1 MHNKIWNRCIAGAL
15 ALLMLLPMV
24 PLQQIY
30 ASESSTISLSTKEDW
45 NWLVKQCKLDSWSK
59 NKTVVLENDL
69 RLDGGW
75 KPIPIFNG
83 TFDGNGHTISMAEYG
98 ASGSGLGLFRYVGQG
113 GNIKNLSVKGNWNP
127 SGSQEMVGGI
137 VGSNKGTISHCVYKG
152 DVSGKLNV
160 GGIAG
165 INESTGLIQS
175 CTVQGS
181 VTGEHYTGGIAG
193 QNLGGIIRCNNE
205 SSVNTSE
212 QEVKQG
218 LGDVDFGNINA
229 TENLSAHTDTGGIT
243 GFSSGI
249 VQECKNTGEVG
260 YPHMGYNVG
269 GIVGR
274 QTGYVR
280 DCKNSG
286 SIYGRKD
293 VGGIAGQMEPY
304 MTLLF
309 AQDDLERL
317 SDAFSGLQD
326 IMDNMIDDTETS
338 IHQFSERMKNLSL
351 YSNEA
356 KKSTDYLV
364 HRTEDYVDETVDI
377 ANDLSQRAD
386 DFLADME
393 DILYRGE
400 EVADDMGEALAYL
413 KQSVKKM
420 ENAADASGE
429 MLSHMDK
436 AIDAMDGRLMGY
448 KDSITSVFRNI
459 KHVADAITKPGTL
472 FDALEQLQRS
482 IDRMHQASKD
492 LTKAVED
499 TEKEMSKAL
508 ESGMEMSDELSAG
521 MQKMQRSVDSMQD
534 VQVGIA
540 DMITQ
545 FRWAIGD
552 FRAGGV
558 PQLSGLDAEYRE
570 NVDNLMN
577 HAGYILDEVDSISDE
592 VTGNS
597 DVLLDDMRAMNKQIR
612 NIMDIFRDIYEK
624 MMDTDDENDIYE
636 DISEQASNNT
646 QGVVETSNNMGSIEG
661 DVNVGGVTGS
671 IAVEYDFDPEDDLKE
686 LGDKSL
692 NQKYQTKAILRE
704 VVNYGAVKAKKDY
717 VGGVVGEMS
726 MGSLYD
732 CQAYGTVTSE
742 SGDYVG
748 GIAGYSNSVIR
759 NVSAKTAL
767 EGDRYVGGIV
777 GYGTDVT
784 GCKAMTQINRAVE
797 NMGAIAGKV
806 DGTLAQNYFVEN
818 EWGGIDD
825 ISYINCAEPLSY
837 QNFMALPDIP
847 KRFGACYFTFV
858 VDGEIVGETAYE
870 YGQKTTEKAF
880 PAVPEKQGYRGKWAE
895 MPAVAT
901 FDRVLEAEYEK
912 NHAVIASKQTR
923 EEGGKSIVLAEGGF
937 DDTQTVWLSPI
948 SEENITMDSAGVFV
962 EAWQIKL
969 PTEDKEVHK
978 IQYSKPDVNGWVRLY
993 EMKTTGA
1000 VQIDGNADGSYI
1012 GFETDENDLIVFAVV
1027 TPYWYAIIP
1036 IGIVVLLVV
1045 VGIISKKGKKQKQSK
1060 DTPETNEIAK

>member
-1 MHNKIWNRCIAGAL
+1 MQNKIWKRCIAGAMVL
-15 ALLMLLPMV
+15 FMLLPMV

-30 ASESSTISLSTKEDW
+30 ASEGSNISISTKEDW

-59 NKTVVLENDL
+59 DKTVVLENDL
-69 RLDGGW
+69 HLDGGW

-83 TFDGNGHTISMAEYG
+83 TFDGKGHTISIAEYG
-98 ASGSGLGLFRYVGQG
+98 SSGSGVGLFRYIGQSG
-113 GNIKNLSVKGNWNP
+113 SIKNLSVKGNWNP

-137 VGSNKGTISHCVYKG
+137 VGNNKGTISNCTYMG
-152 DVSGKLNV
+152 DVTGKLNV
-160 GGIAG
+160 GGITG
-165 INESTGLIQS
+165 INEITGLIQS
-175 CTVQGS
+175 CTVKGS

-205 SSVNTSE
+205 SNINTSE
-212 QEVKQG
+212 QEVKQTF
-218 LGDVDFGNINA
+218 GDVDFGNINS

-249 VQECKNTGEVG
+249 LQECKNIGEVG

-274 QTGYVR
+274 QTGYVK
-280 DCKNSG
+280 DCQNSG

-326 IMDNMIDDTETS
+326 IMDDMIDDTETS

-393 DILYRGE
+393 DILHRGE
-400 EVADDMGEALAYL
+400 EVADDMGDALAYL
-413 KQSVKKM
+413 KQSVKRM
-420 ENAADASGE
+420 QNAADASGD

-436 AIDAMDGRLMGY
+436 ALDAMDGKLIGY
-448 KDSITSVFRNI
+448 KDSITSVFRHVKNVVSAI
-459 KHVADAITKPGTL
+459 KKPETLLNAIEE
-472 FDALEQLQRS
+472 LEKS
-482 IDRMHQASKD
+482 IDQMHQASND
-492 LTKAVED
+492 LTEAVEN
-499 TEKEMSKAL
+499 TEKQMSKAL
-508 ESGMEMSDELSAG
+508 ASGMELSDELSAG
-521 MQKMQRSVDSMQD
+521 MDKLKRSVERMED

-540 DMITQ
+540 DMTTQ

-577 HAGYILDEVDSISDE
+577 HTGYILDEMDTISDE

-597 DVLLDDMRAMNKQIR
+597 DVLLADMRAMNKQIR
-612 NIMDIFRDIYEK
+612 NIMDIFRDIYKK
-624 MMDTDDENDIYE
+624 MMDTDDKDDIYE

-646 QGVVETSNNMGSIEG
+646 QGVVEKSNNMGSIEG
-661 DVNVGGVTGS
+661 DVDVGGIAGS

-692 NQKYQTKAILRE
+692 NQKYQTKAILRDA
-704 VVNYGAVKAKKDY
+704 VNYGAVKAKKDY

-748 GIAGYSNSVIR
+748 GIAGYSDSVIR
-759 NVSAKTAL
+759 NVAAKTAL

-784 GCKAMTQINRAVE
+784 GCKAMTKINRAVE

-837 QNFMALPDIP
+837 DNFMALPNIP

-858 VDGEIVGETAYE
+858 VDGEIVGETAYA
-870 YGQKTTEKAF
+870 YGQKTEEKEI
-880 PAVPEKQGYRGKWAE
+880 PAVPEKQGYRGIWAE

-923 EEGGKSIVLAEGGF
+923 EEGEKAIVLAEGGF
-937 DDTQTVWLSPI
+937 DDTQTVLLSPI
-948 SEENITMDSAGVFV
+948 PKENITFDGTGVFA

-969 PTEDKEVHK
+969 PTENQELHK
-978 IQYSKPDVNGWVRLY
+978 IQYSKPDANGWVRLY
-993 EMKTTGA
+993 QMKTTGA
-1000 VQIDGNADGSYI
+1000 VQIDGKPDGSYI
-1012 GFETDENDLIVFAVV
+1012 GFETEENDLIVFAIV
-1027 TPYWYAIIP
+1027 TPYWYAAVPIGLFVVLVV
-1036 IGIVVLLVV
+1036 IGIV
-1045 VGIISKKGKKQKQSK
+1045 SKKRKKHKNIQE
-1060 DTPETNEIAK
+1060 TETNDIAK